1 MASAKEIQN
10 RIKSIQDTQKI
21 TNAMYMVSSA
31 KLRKAKKRL
40 EDTKPYYYSL
50 KPAISRVLRHVP
62 DINHIF
68 LDNYVEEGRVST
80 TKKRGYLVITADKG
94 LAGAYNHN
102 VLKMAQKEME
112 KEGESYLFVVG
123 ELGRQYFEGKGIPI
137 DTHFHYTAQ
146 DPTIGR
152 ARRITTQ
159 LVEMYLERD
168 LDEVYVIYTDMVN
181 SIQEEAVME
190 KLLPL
195 SKGEFAPQTPLTDM
209 YLEEFLMYPS
219 PERVLDSIIPN
230 YINGFIYC
238 ALVESY
244 SCEQNARM
252 MAMKA
257 ANDSASDM
265 LKSLGITYNHI
276 RQAAITQEITEVI
289 GGAKALKR
297 KK

>member
-10 RIKSIQDTQKI
+10 RMKSIQDTQKI

-31 KLRKAKKRL
+31 KLKKAKKRL
-40 EDTKPYYYSL
+40 DDTAPYYHAIG
-50 KPAISRVLRHVP
+50 PAISCILRHLP
-62 DINHIF
+62 DLNHVF
-68 LDNYVEEGRVST
+68 LDDYEDEKREET
-80 TKKRGYLVITADKG
+80 PTKRGYLVITADKG

-102 VLKMAQKEME
+102 VLKVAQQEME
-112 KEGESYLFVVG
+112 KEGEKYLFVVG
-123 ELGRQYFEGKGIPI
+123 ELGRQFFEGKGIPI

-146 DPTIGR
+146 DPTINR
-152 ARRITTQ
+152 SRRITTQ
-159 LVEMYLERD
+159 LVEMYLARE
-168 LDEVYVIYTDMVN
+168 LDEVYLIYTDMVN
-181 SIQEEAVME
+181 NVQEEVIME

-195 SKGEFAPQTPLTDM
+195 SRVEFAPPTPLVDV

-230 YINGFIYC
+230 YINGYIYC

-265 LKSLGITYNHI
+265 LKELGITYNRI
-276 RQAAITQEITEVI
+276 RQAAITQEITEII